1 MAVIVTE
8 EKGNNFTTLQFLN
21 LHAVCCIGLNGLTLD
36 KIEGDNCTPIGAWP
50 LRRVFYRAD
59 KQDTPLTKLP
69 LTRITKKM
77 GWCDDP
83 KDGDNY
89 NKLVE
94 LPYLYSH
101 EKLWRSDDLYDIVVE
116 LGYNDRPP
124 IKGRGSA
131 IFMHVMARDGSPTAG
146 CISLRKDDL
155 LNLISL
161 VGLNEVLEIKAS
173 KYELI

>member
-1 MAVIVTE
+1 MAVIVT
-8 EKGNNFTTLQFLN
+8 KVKSTNSTNLKFLN
-21 LHAVCCIGLNGLTLD
+21 FDATCCIGLNGLTLN

-50 LRRVFYRAD
+50 FRRVFYRAD
-59 KQDTPLTKLP
+59 KQDTPLTRLP
-69 LTRITKKM
+69 LTKITKQM

-83 KDGDNY
+83 KDEENY

-101 EKLWRSDDLYDIVVE
+101 EKLWRNDDIYDIIVE

-124 IKGRGSA
+124 VKGLGSA
-131 IFMHVMARDGSPTAG
+131 IFMHLMAKDGSPTAG

-155 LNLISL
+155 LNLISI
-161 VGLNEVLEIKAS
+161 VDLNEVLEVKDS
-173 KYELI
+173 E

>member
-1 MAVIVTE
+1 MAVIVT
-8 EKGNNFTTLQFLN
+8 KVKSTNSTNLKFLN
-21 LHAVCCIGLNGLTLD
+21 FHATCCIGLNGLTLN
-36 KIEGDNCTPIGAWP
+36 KIEGDNCTPIGTWP
-50 LRRVFYRAD
+50 FRRVFYRAD

-69 LTRITKKM
+69 LTKITKQM

-83 KDGDNY
+83 KDDDNY

-101 EKLWRSDDLYDIVVE
+101 EKLWRNDDLYDIIIE
-116 LGYNDRPP
+116 LGYNDKPP

-131 IFMHVMARDGSPTAG
+131 IFMHLMAKDGSPTAG
-146 CISLRKDDL
+146 CISVRKDDL
-155 LNLISL
+155 LNLVSL

-173 KYELI
+173 K

>member
-8 EKGNNFTTLQFLN
+8 EKGTNSTNIKFLD
-21 LHAVCCIGLNGLTLD
+21 LDAICCIGLNGLTIN
-36 KIEGDNCTPIGAWP
+36 KIEGDNCTPIGTWP

-59 KQDTPLTKLP
+59 KQDTPLTQLP
-69 LTRITKKM
+69 LIRITRQM

-83 KDGDNY
+83 KDDDNY

-101 EKLWRSDDLYDIVVE
+101 EKLWRDDDLYDIIVE
-116 LGYNDRPP
+116 LGHNDKPP

-131 IFMHVMARDGSPTAG
+131 IFMHVMAKDESPTSG

-155 LNLISL
+155 LNLIRI
-161 VGLNEVLEIKAS
+161 VDLNEVLEIKPS
-173 KYELI
+173 K

>member
-8 EKGNNFTTLQFLN
+8 ERGNNFTTLQFLN

-101 EKLWRSDDLYDIVVE
+101 EKLWRNDDLYDIFVE

-131 IFMHVMARDGSPTAG
+131 IFMHLMAKDGSPTAG
-146 CISLRKDDL
+146 CISLKKDDL
-155 LNLISL
+155 LELISM
-161 VGLNEVLEIKAS
+161 VDVNEILEIKA
-173 KYELI
+173 